1 MRARESLCTGKGSD
15 KCLLV
20 NHEWKGPQSGG
31 KWVTHSLSLVIFVSS
46 PPGACAQP
54 TPKLSCAVDLRANIL
69 TWIMDTQAV
78 RQSHTARAFTPSNTL
93 KNVNPPTPRAHT
105 RYNALY
111 IYIHF
116 TYTCRHIHI
125 VYSIHIRK
133 DGNIL
138 ILVQVQTRH
147 YIIHKH
153 IVYTYAPTGI
163 SSYLSKLIPVCHELL
178 KSDPYFIKHENQYIE
193 FF

>member
-54 TPKLSCAVDLRANIL
+54 TPKLSSAVYLRANIL
-69 TWIMDTQAV
+69 TCIMDKHAV
-78 RQSHTARAFTPSNTL
+78 RQSHTARASPPSNTL
-93 KNVNPPTPRAHT
+93 KNVNPPTPSAHT
-105 RYNALY
+105 KHYALY

-116 TYTCRHIHI
+116 TYTCT
-125 VYSIHIRK
+125 YSIHIRK
-133 DGNIL
+133 DGNLL

-147 YIIHKH
+147 CIIHKH

-163 SSYLSKLIPVCHELL
+163 SSYLSKLMPVCHELQVSSL
-178 KSDPYFIKHENQYIE
+178 H
-193 FF
+193 